1 MESMLRFAKV
11 RVAWIAIVIA
21 LSAIAPADTIYLKNG
36 RTIYADKVSEN
47 GSRLYYE
54 VGEDTYAIPRSL
66 VERIESGGVPP
77 VRSSSRPETDRTEA
91 PDLSGSIAGSD
102 AVALKIIRDGRVDSE
117 ALAAVERAGD
127 RNQAA
132 AGFFIAGKH
141 EYERGDSESARQYF
155 DHALSYAPQN
165 DTILTNYAVV
175 LIQLGRAADAV
186 PFAERATRAA
196 ADSADAWGVLGF
208 ALYSLDRL
216 PQAIAAWKKSLAL
229 RPNASVQAH
238 LERAQREVAAEA
250 EFTETDT
257 GHFTIRYEGSTTA
270 PALRQ
275 QVQASLENS
284 YDDLVRDLG
293 ILPKQNI
300 AVLLYTNKAFFD
312 VTEAPSWISALN
324 DGKLRIPVQGLTGV
338 TPELG
343 RVLKH
348 ELAHSFINQ
357 VARGRCPQWLN
368 EGLAQVVEPKQLG
381 SSRGRQ
387 LAELFRTGRQIPLS
401 SLEKSFMG
409 FSTIEAL
416 LAYDESL
423 AAADYIRDMYG
434 ISELRRVLERIGEG
448 ASAESALRATVHSG
462 YADLEEQVGRHLYQK
477 FGK

>member
-1 MESMLRFAKV
+1 MKSMLRFATV
-11 RVAWIAIVIA
+11 RLPWIAVIIA
-21 LSAIAPADTIYLKNG
+21 CSAIAPADTIYLKNG
-36 RTIYADKVSEN
+36 RTIYADKVSES
-47 GSRLYYE
+47 GDRLYYE
-54 VGEDTYAIPRSL
+54 VGDDTYAIPRTI
-66 VERIESGGVPP
+66 VQRVESGGVPP
-77 VRSSSRPETDRTEA
+77 ARSRSGGEPARTEA

-102 AVALKIIRDGRVDSE
+102 AVALKIIRDGRVDAE

-127 RNQAA
+127 RSQAA

-141 EYERGDSESARQYF
+141 EYERGDRESARHYF
-155 DHALSYAPQN
+155 DRALSFAPQN
-165 DTILTNYAVV
+165 DVILTSHAIV
-175 LIQLGRAADAV
+175 LIQLGRADDAV
-186 PFAERATRAA
+186 TFAERATRVAT
-196 ADSADAWGVLGF
+196 DSPDAWGVLGF
-208 ALYSLDRL
+208 AQYSADRL

-229 RPNASVQAH
+229 RPNASIQAH
-238 LERAQREVAAEA
+238 LDRAQRELAAEA
-250 EFTETDT
+250 EFTETDS
-257 GHFTIRYEGSTTA
+257 GHFSVRYEGATTA

-368 EGLAQVVEPKQLG
+368 EGLAQLVEPKQLS
-381 SSRGRQ
+381 SSRGRH
-387 LAELFRTGRQIPLS
+387 LAELFQAGRQIPLS
-401 SLEKSFMG
+401 SLERSFMG
-409 FSTIEAL
+409 FSTLEAV

-423 AAADYIRDMYG
+423 AAADYIRDTYG
-434 ISELRRVLERIGEG
+434 ISELRRILERIGEG
-448 ASAESALRATVHSG
+448 NSAETALRATIHSG
-462 YADLEEQVGRHLYQK
+462 YADLEEQVGLHLSRKY
-477 FGK
+477 GK